1 VSGQRRAG
9 VGMRRRMTGADR
21 GAEEED
27 AVGWRRGRGGGG
39 RDGRCGGGGASGPR
53 RPGQ

>member
-9 VGMRRRMTGADR
+9 VGTRRRMMGTGR
-21 GAEEED
+21 GMEEA

-39 RDGRCGGGGASGPR
+39 REGRGGGSQAGWP
-53 RPGQ
+53 